1 MIPLHP
7 AEIPPSVM
15 DSIRNALIEDIGHGD
30 MTTMQTIDMLSRS
43 DAVLIAKE
51 ATVVAGLPF
60 FEAVFYIVDPGVEI
74 KALAV
79 DGQFINKGGQIAS
92 LRGRTRS
99 ILTAERVAL
108 NIMQRLCGVAALTR
122 QFVSAVSGLPV
133 KVVDTR
139 KTTPNMRYMEK
150 YAVRAG
156 GGDNH
161 RFGLYDGILIKDN
174 HIAAC
179 GGIKNAVEKAKKTPL
194 LTKIEVEVKD
204 LRELNEALST
214 NVDVIMLDNM
224 DTATMKQAAGIVRAA
239 RTDVLLEASGNVTL
253 QNIREIAETGVDIIS
268 TGYITHS
275 ARAAD
280 ISLKIIFTDLTE
292 HLPETVSIKSQ
303 RRLA

>member
-1 MIPLHP
+1 MTPLHLV
-7 AEIPPSVM
+7 EIPPAVM

-30 MTTMQTIDMLSRS
+30 MTTMLTIDMSSRS
-43 DAVLIAKE
+43 EAVLTAKE

-74 KALAV
+74 KALTV
-79 DGQFINKGGQIAS
+79 DGQDIKKGGQIAS
-92 LRGRTRS
+92 LRGSTRS

-108 NIMQRLCGVAALTR
+108 NMMQRLCGVATLTR

-179 GGIKNAVEKAKKTPL
+179 GGIKNAVEKVIKTPL

-224 DTATMKQAAGIVRAA
+224 DTATMKQAVGIARAA
-239 RTDVLLEASGNVTL
+239 RKDVLLEASGNVTL

-280 ISLKIIFTDLTE
+280 ISLKIL
-292 HLPETVSIKSQ
+292 
-303 RRLA
+303 

>member
-1 MIPLHP
+1 MTPLHP
-7 AEIPPSVM
+7 AEIPPAVM

-30 MTTMQTIDMLSRS
+30 MTTMLTIDTSSRS
-43 DAVLIAKE
+43 EAVLTAKE
-51 ATVVAGLPF
+51 ATVVAGLLF

-79 DGQFINKGGQIAS
+79 DGQLINKGGQIAS
-92 LRGRTRS
+92 LRGSTRS

-108 NIMQRLCGVAALTR
+108 NIMQRLCGVATLTR

-161 RFGLYDGILIKDN
+161 RFGLYDGVLIKDN

-179 GGIKNAVEKAKKTPL
+179 GGIKNAVEKVKKTPL

-204 LRELNEALST
+204 LSELNEALST

-224 DTATMKQAAGIVRAA
+224 DTATMKQAVGIARAA

-253 QNIREIAETGVDIIS
+253 QNIMEIAETGIDIIS

-280 ISLKIIFTDLTE
+280 ISLKIIYTNLTE
-292 HLPETVSIKSQ
+292 HLPS
-303 RRLA
+303 